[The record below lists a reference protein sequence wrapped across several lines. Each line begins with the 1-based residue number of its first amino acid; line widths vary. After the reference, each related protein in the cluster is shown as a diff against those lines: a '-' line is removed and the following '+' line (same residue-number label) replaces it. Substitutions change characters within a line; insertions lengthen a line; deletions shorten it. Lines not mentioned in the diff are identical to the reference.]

1 MYDISHMLHLFL
13 IHTSYRQSIT
23 NKNKINRALRDPTVF
38 KLRQNSPMFED
49 EPNLLRKK
57 MNVDSFHL
65 SQVGGHTPKSKRN
78 GQRGASRRRQGGQ
91 GKVIDNNWRLDSVQ
105 EEERNNLFGRLPPSS
120 CRDYESKSN
129 MFPISLKRR
138 YINSRS
144 QSSIYNKMLT
154 KGSNQKKISLSS
166 SGRSLMI
173 VKQLEELHLAIEEKI
188 QGVRSPSK
196 EIPTK
201 NSKSIKEIVD
211 LINSDINDCQS
222 VDFGSD
228 NGVGTKS
235 NPETNIKPS
244 TLDEIFGPIRE
255 EMVPNYTSNI
265 SNLFDAAH
273 HKSCSVAAPPGMEI
287 DDTDDDGQSDI
298 SASSTLSDDMSINDD
313 LCAFFDNSKDNTCS
327 DVRVGQRQKSQVVE
341 MKTPRFDHD
350 VDGDDFGTAGNHQDI
365 DFDSIQDTGKS
376 LESSLVIADGGNQL
390 ESLHNT
396 DTLSPKQA
404 EEASIGLA
412 GEKENVNSQLSLSP
426 LRESNQ
432 DNNVLVGSQ
441 LSQQLQEEP
450 AEDTDMQYAGDDR
463 KVSSTGNVTD
473 NNNKNNN
480 SPISTS
486 FRLPTPPPSSDDDS
500 EDECSNKE
508 SAPQNNPFPGKDED
522 EPSHFD
528 NDDNAASAF
537 LHLPT
542 QDSSSSDDYDIEE
555 EEDDA
560 VDKSD
565 VASEPNNKPHA
576 DVTILDTSQRP
587 AEEVDS
593 PIEGTATSQ
602 NNQECLNFSLQD
614 QHFARNPERRHV
626 HFEQSA
632 MKDLTTPIK
641 SSIPQ
646 KLERMSLESLI
657 DTPLKPCHNSS
668 QQPRK
673 SFDSLTDTPHQR
685 DTKALHQR
693 KRLRPAQNND
703 NSPKLSKK
711 DRLRQRF
718 EDKYRCQFLDC
729 EAANDD
735 SEDSDEEAALL
746 REIEDEETGHDS
758 FINDTSQ
765 LGYSQDDL
773 DRANADDDV
782 EICGE
787 AEDNIHRQFN
797 HQHEIDNQWKTPVF
811 NRRLPSQ
818 SQHTQSSQKGL
829 GRMNFIRSVLEHHRA
844 GGDANQLEDAYH
856 KLASEDNNQSPTQG
870 LMVES
875 KVAPINA
882 FAAAPPINRPVTL
895 TAEQRSMIEAKR
907 KEALQRRQQRM
918 KQQAANPYKKY

>member
-1 MYDISHMLHLFL
+1 M
-13 IHTSYRQSIT
+13 
-23 NKNKINRALRDPTVF
+23 KDPTVF
-38 KLRQNSPMFED
+38 KLRQNAPMFED

-129 MFPISLKRR
+129 IFPISFKRR
-138 YINSRS
+138 YLNSRS

-154 KGSNQKKISLSS
+154 KGSVQKKISLSS
-166 SGRSLMI
+166 SGRSLRI
-173 VKQLEELHLAIEEKI
+173 VKQLEELHLAIEEET

-196 EIPTK
+196 EISTK
-201 NSKSIKEIVD
+201 NSKSIKEIVE
-211 LINSDINDCQS
+211 LIDSDINDCQS

-228 NGVGTKS
+228 NDVGTKS
-235 NPETNIKPS
+235 NPKTNIKPS
-244 TLDEIFGPIRE
+244 TLDEIFGPIRD
-255 EMVPNYTSNI
+255 EMAPNYTSNI

-273 HKSCSVAAPPGMEI
+273 HKSCSVVAPPGMEI
-287 DDTDDDGQSDI
+287 DDTDADEESAI

-313 LCAFFDNSKDNTCS
+313 LCAFFDNNKDNTCS
-327 DVRVGQRQKSQVVE
+327 DARVGQKQKSQVVE

-365 DFDSIQDTGKS
+365 DFDSIQ
-376 LESSLVIADGGNQL
+376 VADGGNQL
-390 ESLHNT
+390 ESVHST
-396 DTLSPKQA
+396 DTFSPKEA

-426 LRESNQ
+426 PRESNQ
-432 DNNVLVGSQ
+432 DNNVLVGRQ

-450 AEDTDMQYAGDDR
+450 AEDTDKQYAGDDR

-473 NNNKNNN
+473 NNNKNND
-480 SPISTS
+480 SPITTS

-500 EDECSNKE
+500 EDECSNEE
-508 SAPQNNPFPGKDED
+508 SAPQNNPFHGKDED

-555 EEDDA
+555 EENDS

-565 VASEPNNKPHA
+565 IAAKPNKKPHA
-576 DVTILDTSQRP
+576 DITILDTSQRP
-587 AEEVDS
+587 EETDN
-593 PIEGTATSQ
+593 PIESTATSQ
-602 NNQECLNFSLQD
+602 YNQECLNFSLQD
-614 QHFARNPERRHV
+614 QHFVRNPECRHV

-632 MKDLTTPIK
+632 MKDLTDTPIK

-685 DTKALHQR
+685 DTKALPQR

-703 NSPKLSKK
+703 NTMASPEDVALPKK

-718 EDKYRCQFLDC
+718 EDKYKCQFLDC

-811 NRRLPSQ
+811 NRRLQEPTSQ

-856 KLASEDNNQSPTQG
+856 KLASEDNTQAS
-870 LMVES
+870 MVES

-882 FAAAPPINRPVTL
+882 DAADPPINRPVTL
-895 TAEQRSMIEAKR
+895 TADQRAMIEAKR

-918 KQQAANPYKKY
+918 KQQSDLNPYKKY